1 MHEVDKKSRE
11 DHLFHLDWS
20 RNVVVALN
28 INHKPVGHAQEYTF
42 WWRTHVS
49 YGLIYRWFTI

>member
-11 DHLFHLDWS
+11 DHLIHLDWS

-28 INHKPVGHAQEYTF
+28 ISHKPVSRAQEYTSL
-42 WWRTHVS
+42 WRTHV
-49 YGLIYRWFTI
+49 YYAFIY